1 MTDHE
6 MKEMVAGPRVSA
18 ADVRSR
24 TEGAFTRSA
33 EIRPFAA
40 FLLGAVT
47 LASVSPL
54 AQAVQKAMYVSVV
67 DQAGAPVPNL
77 GPSDFIVREDD
88 VAREVVNVVPADE
101 PMQVAVLVDTSDV
114 AREQIPYLRD
124 AVPTFVNTLISGGV
138 RNQVAIVAFG
148 ERPTILADY
157 TSNSAVLKKA
167 TDLIWANP
175 MSGPYLLD
183 AILEVSEGLTKRE
196 APRPVI
202 IAIAAEGQEL
212 SYRHDDQVLDR
223 LRKSGAQLYVLMLGT
238 PYGGRN
244 EEARKPRDRHQS
256 RARRFGRTPRA
267 GPDRHRARLAPQDPR
282 RPAQASVPRHLLVPP
297 DAHPARKGHRQSQ
310 GRRTDC
316 ARGAHQGPP
325 GTSVTA
331 ARDNDMEKATGRC
344 AASDQ
349 GLFPARSDN
358 RV

>member
-1 MTDHE
+1 MTDRE
-6 MKEMVAGPRVSA
+6 LKEIVVGPRVSA

-24 TEGAFTRSA
+24 TEGSFTRSA
-33 EIRPFAA
+33 EIRPFAAA

-67 DQAGAPVPNL
+67 DQAGAPVPDL

-124 AVPTFVNTLISGGV
+124 AVPTFVNTLISGDA
-138 RNQVAIVAFG
+138 RNQVAIVGFG

-157 TSNSAVLKKA
+157 TSNSTVLKKA

-196 APRPVI
+196 ALRPVI
-202 IAIAAEGQEL
+202 VAIAAEGQEL

-244 EEARKPRDRHQS
+244 EEARSREIVISRGPDDSGGRREQVLTAIGLGSRLKLLADQLRHQYRVTYS
-256 RARRFGRTPRA
+256 RPQTLIPPEKVTVSAKGAGRT
-267 GPDRHRARLAPQDPR
+267 
-282 RPAQASVPRHLLVPP
+282 
-297 DAHPARKGHRQSQ
+297 
-310 GRRTDC
+310 
-316 ARGAHQGPP
+316 ARGALIKDSQ
-325 GTSVTA
+325 
-331 ARDNDMEKATGRC
+331 AR
-344 AASDQ
+344 Q
-349 GLFPARSDN
+349 
-358 RV
+358 